1 MRTLLDLVEEGKDLR
16 EQKAEI
22 HPLRKAESERL
33 SVNGR
38 RGFYCPPGT

>member
-22 HPLRKAESERL
+22 HPLRKAEQPVVCLRQKIH
-33 SVNGR
+33 V
-38 RGFYCPPGT
+38 